1 MSSTAQPSSQ
11 STLSAAASLPDTL
24 RQLTAALG
32 ETGRART
39 EAATKLDEWDLMLAS
54 EAFAAFV
61 AIRASADR
69 EEGRIDHAN
78 LVLAALGANRGIKR
92 LDQLPTRLVQAAAPG
107 ADKSLLPRAVRG
119 LQAEGVAPADAKA
132 YLQQHGLRATADK
145 AAGIGGKPSTEQK
158 RVERAQAAHAAVA
171 AAPALADL
179 GAVDLGAVDLG
190 TADAPALLLL
200 FPDGTV
206 RGRVDDAKLVERA
219 VAFVAKTLG

>member
-1 MSSTAQPSSQ
+1 MSATAKPSST

-39 EAATKLDEWDLMLAS
+39 AAAAKLDDWDLLLAS
-54 EAFAAFV
+54 EAFVVSV
-61 AIRASADR
+61 AIRASADTD
-69 EEGRIDHAN
+69 EGRVDHAN
-78 LVLAALGANRGIKR
+78 LVLAALGANRLIKR
-92 LDQLPTRLVQAAAPG
+92 LDQLPTRLIQTAAPG
-107 ADKSLLPRAVRG
+107 ADKSLLPRAIRG
-119 LQAEGVAPADAKA
+119 LEAEGVAPEDAKA
-132 YLQQHGLRATADK
+132 YLQQHGLRSTADK
-145 AAGIGGKPSTEQK
+145 APGIGGKPSTEQK
-158 RVERAQAAHAAVA
+158 RAERAQAAREAVA

-179 GAVDLGAVDLG
+179 GGAVDVG

-219 VAFVAKTLG
+219 VALCAKTLG